1 MKCSKTPALMSG
13 RCAIE
18 SNEEAGEVRIGAA
31 RWSTVTWWQFEQAT
45 VAKSRP
51 LRAVS
56 AEFTICP
63 QAGPAIAKMES
74 VASNAK
80 AHSIARAFV
89 WNGWIIVSPWVR
101 SLRKINAHG
110 RSRISYLKH
119 DNCRFSVPHYE
130 RLRVGR
136 ATTRFRFRW
145 RSFRR
150 GRPRPSPRA
159 AAPNN
164 QWASF
169 FSHTLLSWKAAPPNG
184 ATGSAP
190 VSVLIPR
197 PSG

>member
-56 AEFTICP
+56 AEFTICA

-110 RSRISYLKH
+110 RSRISYLNTTIAVSLFRITKGYASGARPRGSDFGGDH
-119 DNCRFSVPHYE
+119 SGAGALGRARERPHQTINGPASSATPCCHG
-130 RLRVGR
+130 RLR
-136 ATTRFRFRW
+136 
-145 RSFRR
+145 RR
-150 GRPRPSPRA
+150 TARPGRPR
-159 AAPNN
+159 
-164 QWASF
+164 
-169 FSHTLLSWKAAPPNG
+169 
-184 ATGSAP
+184 SAY
-190 VSVLIPR
+190 
-197 PSG
+197 